1 MKSVRFKARSLPP
14 SRPMSWYTPACLRFP
29 FGSVKLLKMLMFRSR
44 QSVMSLPLTR
54 RWLLGSSRSP
64 TRHCSAVLKRSTTSR
79 YPSPGWVYPTRII
92 WQWAS
97 RWKSSINQRLKMW
110 IGLCGCRGHISPR
123 WHLCFIPIAVTLRER
138 NPIRLHWQD
147 LSMRSANCR
156 CWCGQTQMRSR

>member
-1 MKSVRFKARSLPP
+1 MKSVRFNARSLPP
-14 SRPMSWYTPACLRFP
+14 SRPMSWYTPACLSFS
-29 FGSVKLLKMLMFRSR
+29 FGSLKLLKMLMFRSR

-64 TRHCSAVLKRSTTSR
+64 TSR
-79 YPSPGWVYPTRII
+79 YPSSGWVYPTRII

-97 RWKSSINQRLKMW
+97 RWKSSINQLLEMW
-110 IGLCGCRGHISPR
+110 IGLCGCRGHIPPR

>member
-14 SRPMSWYTPACLRFP
+14 SRPMSWYAPACLRFP

-44 QSVMSLPLTR
+44 QTVMSLPLTR

-64 TRHCSAVLKRSTTSR
+64 TSR
-79 YPSPGWVYPTRII
+79 YPSSGWVYPTRII

-97 RWKSSINQRLKMW
+97 RWKSSINQLLEMW
-110 IGLCGCRGHISPR
+110 IGLCGCRGHIPPR
-123 WHLCFIPIAVTLRER
+123 WHLCSIPIAVTLRER

-147 LSMRSANCR
+147 LSMRSANCH
-156 CWCGQTQMRSR
+156 C